1 MPIDGY
7 SQYQQNQLSTT
18 SPAKLLLAAY
28 DGAIRFC
35 RIGLEKMKEGHIAE
49 QSDNINKAIA
59 VVCELLSTLNEDANP
74 PLVARL
80 RSLYLYVIEKLA
92 HGNLT
97 ADQAAI
103 SEVMGIMSSLR
114 ESWAEADR
122 IIQRENQQ
130 EEAA

>member
-1 MPIDGY
+1 MDGY
-7 SQYQQNQLSTT
+7 AQYQQNQLSTT

-28 DGAIRFC
+28 DGALRFC
-35 RIGLEKMKEGHIAE
+35 RIGLEKMREGRVEE
-49 QSDNINKAIA
+49 QSVSLGKALA
-59 VVCELLSTLNEDANP
+59 VVCELLATLNEEANP

-92 HGNLT
+92 HANLN
-97 ADQAAI
+97 ADEAAVG
-103 SEVMGIMSSLR
+103 EAMSILANLR

-122 IIQRENQQ
+122 ILQRESIR